1 MERQTKTNLLLV
13 TTITFVAIAFALTLP
28 KISADESCL
37 SSCGRYIHKRFC
49 YWPLLGDYDWGADEV
64 VAPCHCTNPIEGFDV
79 NLYWWDNGEWNWLA
93 TYQTDANGWVYFD
106 KLPIGRY
113 NLTWCCDW
121 EEIILTCC
129 DEGWEQTNFMQPNR
143 GDKLFRSVFF

>member
-37 SSCGRYIHKRFC
+37 SSCGR
-49 YWPLLGDYDWGADEV
+49 
-64 VAPCHCTNPIEGFDV
+64 
-79 NLYWWDNGEWNWLA
+79 GEWNWLA

-129 DEGWEQTNFMQPNR
+129 DEGWEETNFIQPNH
-143 GDKLFRSVFF
+143 GDKLFQSLIF